1 MPGLGQ
7 QAGQDQIL
15 VSPGVWK
22 SSLFP
27 NPCSWNRQHH
37 PKPPPLPWHAARGL
51 TVPPPPAL
59 SRQERGS
66 AGLSG
71 SAEEVQGRGAAVNNR
86 KGRAVTRRGPASPA
100 SCGQQQL
107 PREAL
112 PARGPAEPG
121 LEGSWCHARSTPGLG
136 KSGTSAVKDRG
147 TEPFGT
153 PTPSLL
159 LESAQHGLEAKL
171 GDGRTSPRGWDQDKS
186 WAAATASGQMPRIY
200 TFSKGKP
207 ILGYLLTLQ
216 ISSLHKPGS
225 AAGAGSVPCSVQ
237 GFGRARREGAP
248 WADPQ
253 LCPLPGW

>member
-37 PKPPPLPWHAARGL
+37 PKLPPLPRHAARGL
-51 TVPPPPAL
+51 TVPPPQEL

-86 KGRAVTRRGPASPA
+86 KGRAVAPRGPASPA

-147 TEPFGT
+147 TEGQ
-153 PTPSLL
+153 SLL
-159 LESAQHGLEAKL
+159 ALPL
-171 GDGRTSPRGWDQDKS
+171 RPCS
-186 WAAATASGQMPRIY
+186 WKVLSTD
-200 TFSKGKP
+200 SKP
-207 ILGYLLTLQ
+207 SWEMAELLQ
-216 ISSLHKPGS
+216 
-225 AAGAGSVPCSVQ
+225 GAGTKTNPGLLLQ
-237 GFGRARREGAP
+237 PRARCHGFIHFPKASRFL
-248 WADPQ
+248 DIS
-253 LCPLPGW
+253 